1 MLTGESEPIEG
12 SVECTDDKYIES
24 RNIAFMTTLITNGKG
39 KGIVVTDA
47 DGKDY
52 LDFLGGIATSILGHA
67 HPAIVKAVSKQVSI
81 LGHVSN
87 FYAHPNAIVL
97 AEKLVRMTGDKAAKV
112 FFCQS
117 GAEANEAAFKLSR
130 RTGKVRV
137 VAAQG
142 AFHGRTMGA
151 LSLTGQPAKREPFL
165 PLIKGVKH
173 VPYGDIGAMRKAVT
187 KKTAMVIIEPIMGEA
202 GVIVPPADYL
212 QQLRTL
218 CDDNSALLVID
229 AVQTGMGR
237 TGDWFGYE
245 YSGITPDVITLAKG
259 LGGGLPLGAMIALG
273 KAAELFQPGD
283 HGSTFGGNPVTT
295 AAGLAA
301 IDVIE
306 SKKLLAKVKKQGA
319 YLIQELA
326 LIPGVKEVR
335 GAGLLLGIELDSLK
349 ASDIATAM
357 RNAGV
362 LVNAANETTIRIAPA
377 LIVTDAQINK
387 FISIF
392 RKVISD
398 GK

>member
-1 MLTGESEPIEG
+1 MTNKTMINRWTTSVQNNYG
-12 SVECTDDKYIES
+12 SPS
-24 RNIAFMTTLITNGKG
+24 IALVKG

-47 DGKDY
+47 DGKQY
-52 LDFLGGIATSILGHA
+52 LDFLGGIATNILGHA
-67 HPAIVKAVSKQVSI
+67 HPAIVKAVSKQVSV
-81 LGHVSN
+81 LNHVSN
-87 FYAHPNAIVL
+87 FYVHPNAIEL
-97 AEKLVRMTGDKAAKV
+97 AEKLASMTGDKSAKV

-117 GAEANEAAFKLSR
+117 GAEANEAALKLSR

-151 LSLTGQPAKREPFL
+151 LSLTGQPSKREPFL
-165 PLIKGVKH
+165 PLVKGVKH
-173 VPYGDIGAMRKAVT
+173 VPYGDIEAMRKAVT

-212 QQLRTL
+212 QALRAL
-218 CDDNSALLVID
+218 CDAKGALLVID

-259 LGGGLPLGAMIALG
+259 LGGGLPLGAMVALG
-273 KAAELFQPGD
+273 KAADLFQPGD

-301 IDVIE
+301 IKFIE
-306 SKKLLAKVKKQGA
+306 SEKLLKKVEKQGA
-319 YLIQELA
+319 YLMQELA
-326 LIPGVKEVR
+326 LIPGVAEVR
-335 GAGLLLGIELDSLK
+335 GAGLLLGIELENLK
-349 ASDIATAM
+349 SSDVASTLQKS
-357 RNAGV
+357 GV
-362 LVNAANETTIRIAPA
+362 LVNAANPTTIRLAPA
-377 LIVTDAQINK
+377 LIVTDAQIKK
-387 FISIF
+387 FIAIF
-392 RKVISD
+392 KKVMSD

>member
-1 MLTGESEPIEG
+1 MTNKKFLTRWDASLQNNYGKPAI
-12 SVECTDDKYIES
+12 
-24 RNIAFMTTLITNGKG
+24 TLVKG

-47 DGKDY
+47 DGKTY

-67 HPAIVKAVSKQVSI
+67 HPSIVKAVTKQVSV
-81 LGHVSN
+81 LSHVSN
-87 FYAHPNAIVL
+87 FYAHPSAIAL
-97 AEKLVRMTGDKAAKV
+97 AEKLTKMTGDKNAKV

-117 GAEANEAAFKLSR
+117 GAEANEAALKLSR

-151 LSLTGQPAKREPFL
+151 LSLTGQPSKREPFL

-173 VPYGDIGAMRKAVT
+173 VPFGDIEAMRKAVT

-202 GVIVPPADYL
+202 GVIVPPAEYL
-212 QQLRTL
+212 QQLREL
-218 CDDNSALLVID
+218 CDKNGSLLVID

-273 KAAELFQPGD
+273 KAADLFQPGD

-301 IDVIE
+301 IEFIE
-306 SKKLLAKVKKQGA
+306 SKKILGKVERQGTH
-319 YLIQELA
+319 LMQELA

-335 GAGLLLGIELDSLK
+335 GAGLLLGIELESLK
-349 ASDIATAM
+349 ASDVSDAM
-357 RNAGV
+357 RSAGV
-362 LVNAANETTIRIAPA
+362 LVNAANATTIRIAPA

-387 FISIF
+387 FISLF
-392 RKVISD
+392 RKVIAD

>member
-1 MLTGESEPIEG
+1 MTNK
-12 SVECTDDKYIES
+12 KYLKRWDS
-24 RNIAFMTTLITNGKG
+24 SLQNNYGKPSIALVKG

-47 DGKDY
+47 DGNTY

-67 HPAIVKAVSKQVSI
+67 HPAIVKAVTKQIST
-81 LGHVSN
+81 LSHVSN
-87 FYAHPNAIVL
+87 FYAHPNAIEL
-97 AEKLVRMTGDKAAKV
+97 AEKLAAMTGDKSAKV

-117 GAEANEAAFKLSR
+117 GAEANEASLKLSR

-151 LSLTGQPAKREPFL
+151 LSLTGQASKREPFL

-173 VPYGDIGAMRKAVT
+173 VPYGDIDAMRKAIS

-202 GVIVPPADYL
+202 GVIVPPSDYL
-212 QQLRTL
+212 QQLRQL
-218 CDDNSALLVID
+218 CDKNGSLLVID

-273 KAAELFQPGD
+273 KAADLFQAGD

-301 IDVIE
+301 IEYIE
-306 SKKLLAKVKKQGA
+306 TKDILQKVEKQGSH
-319 YLIQELA
+319 LMQELA

-335 GAGLLLGIELDSLK
+335 GAGLLLGIELESLK
-349 ASDIATAM
+349 ASDVSDAM
-357 RNAGV
+357 RDAGI
-362 LVNAANETTIRIAPA
+362 LVNAANPTTIRIAPA

-387 FISIF
+387 FISTF
-392 RKVISD
+392 RKVITD
-398 GK
+398 AK

>member
-1 MLTGESEPIEG
+1 MTNKTMINRWSNSVQNNYG
-12 SVECTDDKYIES
+12 SPT
-24 RNIAFMTTLITNGKG
+24 IALVKG

-47 DGKDY
+47 DGKQY
-52 LDFLGGIATSILGHA
+52 LDFLGGIATNILGHA
-67 HPAIVKAVSKQVSI
+67 HPAIVKAVNKQVSI
-81 LGHVSN
+81 LSHVSN
-87 FYAHPNAIVL
+87 FYVHPNAVEL
-97 AEKLVRMTGDKAAKV
+97 AEKLASMTGDKSAKV

-117 GAEANEAAFKLSR
+117 GAEANEAALKLSR

-151 LSLTGQPAKREPFL
+151 LSLTGQPSKREPFL
-165 PLIKGVKH
+165 PLVKGVKH
-173 VPYGDIGAMRKAVT
+173 VPYGDIEAMRKAVT

-212 QQLRTL
+212 QELRAL
-218 CDDNSALLVID
+218 CDAKGALLVID

-273 KAAELFQPGD
+273 KAADLFQPGD

-301 IDVIE
+301 IKFIE
-306 SKKLLAKVKKQGA
+306 SQKLLKKVEKQGA
-319 YLIQELA
+319 FLMQELA
-326 LIPGVKEVR
+326 LIPGVSEVR
-335 GAGLLLGIELDSLK
+335 GAGLLLGIELESLK
-349 ASDIATAM
+349 SSDVASALQKS
-357 RNAGV
+357 GV
-362 LVNAANETTIRIAPA
+362 LVNAANPTTIRLAPA
-377 LIVTDAQINK
+377 LIVTDIQIKK

-392 RKVISD
+392 KKVMSD
-398 GK
+398 VK

>member
-1 MLTGESEPIEG
+1 MTNKTMINRWNNSVQNNYG
-12 SVECTDDKYIES
+12 SPS
-24 RNIAFMTTLITNGKG
+24 IALVKG

-47 DGKDY
+47 DGKQY
-52 LDFLGGIATSILGHA
+52 LDFLGGIATNILGHA
-67 HPAIVKAVSKQVSI
+67 HPAIVKAVTKQVSI
-81 LGHVSN
+81 LSHVSN
-87 FYAHPNAIVL
+87 FYVHPNAVEL
-97 AEKLVRMTGDKAAKV
+97 AEKLTYLTGDKSAKV

-117 GAEANEAAFKLSR
+117 GAEANEAALKLSR

-151 LSLTGQPAKREPFL
+151 LSLTGQPSKREPFL
-165 PLIKGVKH
+165 PLVKGVKH
-173 VPYGDIGAMRKAVT
+173 VPYGEIEAMRKAVS

-212 QQLRTL
+212 QELRAL
-218 CDDNSALLVID
+218 CDSKGALLVID

-273 KAAELFQPGD
+273 KAADLFQPGD

-301 IDVIE
+301 IKFIE
-306 SKKLLAKVKKQGA
+306 SQKLLKKVEKQGA
-319 YLIQELA
+319 YLMQELA
-326 LIPGVKEVR
+326 LIPGVSEVR
-335 GAGLLLGIELDSLK
+335 GAGLLLGIELENLK
-349 ASDIATAM
+349 SSDIAA
-357 RNAGV
+357 ALQKEGV
-362 LVNAANETTIRIAPA
+362 LVNAANATTIRLAPA
-377 LIVTDAQINK
+377 LIVTDVQIKK
-387 FISIF
+387 FITTF
-392 RKVISD
+392 KKVIND

>member
-1 MLTGESEPIEG
+1 MTNKTMINRWSNSVQNNYG
-12 SVECTDDKYIES
+12 SPT
-24 RNIAFMTTLITNGKG
+24 IALVKG

-47 DGKDY
+47 DGKQY
-52 LDFLGGIATSILGHA
+52 LDFLGGIATNILGHA
-67 HPAIVKAVSKQVSI
+67 HPAIVKAVTKQVSI
-81 LGHVSN
+81 LSHVSN
-87 FYAHPNAIVL
+87 FYVHPNAVEL
-97 AEKLVRMTGDKAAKV
+97 AEKLASMTGDKGAKV

-117 GAEANEAAFKLSR
+117 GAEANEAALKLSR
-130 RTGKVRV
+130 RTGKVRA

-151 LSLTGQPAKREPFL
+151 LSLTGQPSKREPFL
-165 PLIKGVKH
+165 PLVKGVKH
-173 VPYGDIGAMRKAVT
+173 VPYGDIEAMRKAVT

-212 QQLRTL
+212 QELRAL
-218 CDDNSALLVID
+218 CDAKGALLVID

-273 KAAELFQPGD
+273 KAADLFQPGD

-301 IDVIE
+301 IKFIE
-306 SKKLLAKVKKQGA
+306 SQKLLKKVEKQGA
-319 YLIQELA
+319 YLMQELA
-326 LIPGVKEVR
+326 LIPGVSEVR
-335 GAGLLLGIELDSLK
+335 GAGLLLGIELESLK
-349 ASDIATAM
+349 SSDVASALQKS
-357 RNAGV
+357 GV
-362 LVNAANETTIRIAPA
+362 LVNAANPTTIRLAPA
-377 LIVTDAQINK
+377 LIVTDIQIKK

-392 RKVISD
+392 KKVMSD
-398 GK
+398 VK

>member
-1 MLTGESEPIEG
+1 MTNK
-12 SVECTDDKYIES
+12 KYLNRWDSSLQNNYGKPAI
-24 RNIAFMTTLITNGKG
+24 TLVKG

-47 DGKDY
+47 DGKSY

-67 HPAIVKAVSKQVSI
+67 HPAIVKAVTKQVST
-81 LGHVSN
+81 LSHVSN
-87 FYAHPNAIVL
+87 FYAHPNAIEL
-97 AEKLVRMTGDKAAKV
+97 AEKLIVMTGDRNAKV

-117 GAEANEAAFKLSR
+117 GAEANEAALKLSR

-151 LSLTGQPAKREPFL
+151 LSLTGQPSKREPFL

-173 VPYGDIGAMRKAVT
+173 VPYGDIDAIRKAVS

-212 QQLRTL
+212 QEIRLL
-218 CDDNSALLVID
+218 CDKNGALLVID

-273 KAAELFQPGD
+273 KAADLFQPGD

-295 AAGLAA
+295 AAGLAT
-301 IDVIE
+301 IRYIE
-306 SKKLLAKVKKQGA
+306 SQGILSKVEKQGA
-319 YLIQELA
+319 HLMQELA

-335 GAGLLLGIELDSLK
+335 GAGLLLGIELESLK
-349 ASDIATAM
+349 ASDVADAM
-357 RNAGV
+357 RDAGV
-362 LVNAANETTIRIAPA
+362 LVNAANATTIRIAPA
-377 LIVTDAQINK
+377 LIVSDAQINK
-387 FISIF
+387 FITIF
-392 RKVISD
+392 RKVIANA
-398 GK
+398 K

>member
-1 MLTGESEPIEG
+1 MGLQQTSWDMP
-12 SVECTDDKYIES
+12 
-24 RNIAFMTTLITNGKG
+24 TLQLLA
-39 KGIVVTDA
+39 VTRQISA
-47 DGKDY
+47 
-52 LDFLGGIATSILGHA
+52 LS
-67 HPAIVKAVSKQVSI
+67 
-81 LGHVSN
+81 HVSN
-87 FYAHPNAIVL
+87 FYAHPNAIAL
-97 AEKLVRMTGDKAAKV
+97 AEKLTAMTGDKSAKV

-151 LSLTGQPAKREPFL
+151 LSLTGQPSKREPFL
-165 PLIKGVKH
+165 PLVKGVKH
-173 VPYGDIGAMRKAVT
+173 VPFGDIDAMRKAIS
-187 KKTAMVIIEPIMGEA
+187 KKTSMVIIEPIMGEA

-212 QQLRTL
+212 QDLRNL
-218 CDDNSALLVID
+218 CDKNSALLVID

-273 KAAELFQPGD
+273 NAAELFQPGD

-301 IDVIE
+301 IEFIE
-306 SKKLLAKVKKQGA
+306 TRDILSRVQKQGEH
-319 YLIQELA
+319 LIQELA

-335 GAGLLLGIELDSLK
+335 GAGLLIGIELESLK
-349 ASDIATAM
+349 ASDVSDAM
-357 RNAGV
+357 REAGV
-362 LVNAANETTIRIAPA
+362 LVNAANSTTIRIAPA
-377 LIVTDAQINK
+377 LIVTDSQITK

-392 RKVISD
+392 RKVISHA
-398 GK
+398 K

>member
-1 MLTGESEPIEG
+1 MTNK
-12 SVECTDDKYIES
+12 KYLNRWDRSLQNNYGKPAI
-24 RNIAFMTTLITNGKG
+24 TLVKG
-39 KGIVVTDA
+39 KGLLVTDA
-47 DGKDY
+47 DGKTY
-52 LDFLGGIATSILGHA
+52 MDFLGGIATNILGHA
-67 HPAIVKAVSKQVSI
+67 HPAIVKAVTKQVSV
-81 LGHVSN
+81 LSHVSN
-87 FYAHPNAIVL
+87 FYAHPNAIAL
-97 AEKLVRMTGDKAAKV
+97 AEKLTAMTGDKGAKV

-117 GAEANEAAFKLSR
+117 GAEANEAALKLSR

-151 LSLTGQPAKREPFL
+151 LSLTGQPSKREPFL

-173 VPYGDIGAMRKAVT
+173 VPFGDIDAMRKAVS

-212 QQLRTL
+212 QELRTL
-218 CDDNSALLVID
+218 CDKNQALLVID

-301 IDVIE
+301 IEFIE
-306 SKKLLAKVKKQGA
+306 SKKILSKVEKQGA
-319 YLIQELA
+319 HLIQELA

-335 GAGLLLGIELDSLK
+335 GAGLLLGIELETLK
-349 ASDIATAM
+349 ASDVSDAM
-357 RNAGV
+357 RKAGV
-362 LVNAANETTIRIAPA
+362 LVNAANATTIRIAPA
-377 LIVTDAQINK
+377 LIVTDAQITK
-387 FISIF
+387 FIAIF
-392 RKVISD
+392 KKVIAD
-398 GK
+398 AK

>member
-1 MLTGESEPIEG
+1 MSNKKFLTRWDASLQNNYGKPAI
-12 SVECTDDKYIES
+12 
-24 RNIAFMTTLITNGKG
+24 TLVKG

-47 DGKDY
+47 DGKTY

-67 HPAIVKAVSKQVSI
+67 HPAIVKAVTKQVSV
-81 LGHVSN
+81 LSHVSN
-87 FYAHPNAIVL
+87 FYAHPNAIAL
-97 AEKLVRMTGDKAAKV
+97 AEKLTKMTGDKNAKV

-117 GAEANEAAFKLSR
+117 GAEANEAALKLSR

-151 LSLTGQPAKREPFL
+151 LSLTGQPSKREPFL

-173 VPYGDIGAMRKAVT
+173 VPYGDIDAMRKAIT

-202 GVIVPPADYL
+202 GVIVPPAEYL
-212 QQLRTL
+212 QQLREL
-218 CDDNSALLVID
+218 CDKNGSLLVID

-273 KAAELFQPGD
+273 KAADLFQPGD

-301 IDVIE
+301 IEFIE
-306 SKKLLAKVKKQGA
+306 SKKILAKVEKQGA
-319 YLIQELA
+319 HLMQELA

-335 GAGLLLGIELDSLK
+335 GAGLLLGIELESLK
-349 ASDIATAM
+349 ASDVSDAM
-357 RNAGV
+357 RSAGV
-362 LVNAANETTIRIAPA
+362 LVNAANATTIRIAPA

-387 FISIF
+387 FISLF
-392 RKVISD
+392 RKVIAD